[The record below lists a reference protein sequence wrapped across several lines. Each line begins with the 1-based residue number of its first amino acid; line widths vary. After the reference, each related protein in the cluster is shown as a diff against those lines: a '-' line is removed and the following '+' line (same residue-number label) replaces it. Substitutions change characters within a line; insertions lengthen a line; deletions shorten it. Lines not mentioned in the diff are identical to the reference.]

1 MRDRISSGL
10 IRWHCLRNGT
20 ASRLAMPTMSQ
31 QSGRIIVG
39 QPQEAAAHYNHACRH
54 SIGRRGIAYNLTQNR
69 EEGTGQHHIL
79 TL

>member
-1 MRDRISSGL
+1 MS
-10 IRWHCLRNGT
+10 
-20 ASRLAMPTMSQ
+20 TMSQ

-39 QPQEAAAHYNHACRH
+39 QPEEAAAHYNHACRH
-54 SIGRRGIAYNLTQNR
+54 SIGGRGIAYNLTQNR